1 MAQISRFSSL
11 FSSKKSLMSLLRR
24 SKSTIQEALDV
35 TNVGQSLQVHG
46 WVKAARKQKANTF
59 IDIDDGLVSG
69 GKKLQLVIASHQ
81 VPESL
86 NFHSFVKASGILK
99 ISQHRGQEV
108 ELEVESLELVTP
120 VKDKYPFQPRKKYDD
135 DLPRS
140 YPQYRAKQNDF
151 ASLLRIRSSLS
162 KSIHDFFHEQNF
174 VQIHTPILTA
184 NDCEGAGELFQVV
197 PANDSISKKMK
208 KPDVESLDQ
217 AYFDKK
223 VFLTV
228 SGQLHLE
235 AMCNGLEQVYTFSPA
250 FRAEMGRTRRHLCE
264 FSMIEAEKIIFDQDL
279 DQLLKL
285 QESLIKLSL
294 AKTLD
299 SHEGDVVNFLKLNSL
314 KHKSKQV
321 GNDDKSLEHVEKVLK
336 EPFIVM
342 TYAEAFDILEA
353 NRQKFEVQPQFSHGL
368 GKEHELF
375 LVQHCHHVPVFVINW
390 PKKTKAFYARQCSD
404 NAGLVSAVDLLFPSV
419 GELAGGS
426 LREDK
431 HEILQKNLEGLK
443 GLDWYLDLRCNG
455 AAPMGG
461 FGLGFERLIQFLLK
475 VYDIR
480 DTVPFSRRPHEC
492 RL

>member
-1 MAQISRFSSL
+1 
-11 FSSKKSLMSLLRR
+11 MSIFRR
-24 SKSTIQEALDV
+24 AKSTIQEALDV
-35 TNVGQSLQVHG
+35 TNVGQPLQVHG

-59 IDIDDGLVSG
+59 IDIDDGLVLG

-81 VPESL
+81 VPDSL
-86 NFHSFVKASGILK
+86 RFHSFIKAQGILK
-99 ISQHRGQEV
+99 LSQHRGQEV
-108 ELEVESLELVTP
+108 ELEVESIELVIP
-120 VKDKYPFQPRKKYDD
+120 VEDLKYPFQPRKKYDD

-140 YPQYRAKQNDF
+140 YPQYRAKLNDF
-151 ASLLRIRSSLS
+151 ASLLRIRSRLS
-162 KSIHDFFHEQNF
+162 KSIHDYFHEQNF
-174 VQIHTPILTA
+174 IQIHTPILTA
-184 NDCEGAGELFQVV
+184 NDCEGAGELFQVT
-197 PANDSISKKMK
+197 PANDTVSQRMQKT
-208 KPDVESLDQ
+208 DVDSLDQ

-264 FSMIEAEKIIFDQDL
+264 FSMIEAEKVIFGQDL
-279 DQLLKL
+279 DQLLQL
-285 QESLIKLSL
+285 QEGLIKTSL
-294 AKTLD
+294 QNTLD
-299 SHEGDVVNFLKLNSL
+299 SHEDDIGNYLKLNSL
-314 KHKSKQV
+314 KHKSKQI
-321 GNDDKSLEHVEKVLK
+321 GNDNSLEHVEKVLK
-336 EPFIVM
+336 EPFVVM
-342 TYAEAFDILEA
+342 TYAEAFEILDKHA
-353 NRQKFEVQPQFSHGL
+353 DQFEVQPHVSHGL

-375 LVQHCHHVPVFVINW
+375 LVQHCHQIPVFVINW

-404 NAGLVSAVDLLFPSV
+404 NDQLVAAVDLLFPSV
-419 GELAGGS
+419 GELAGGA

-431 HEILQKNLEGLK
+431 YEVLQKNLAGIK
-443 GLDWYLDLRCNG
+443 GLEWYLDLRCNG

-475 VYDIR
+475 VYNIR